1 MPSIR
6 TTRSTSRVARG
17 MDVVLGIVAVLM
29 LGTAC
34 KSSHTLGQ
42 ILDLRESAERST
54 EVRYTGVRHIDSVD
68 IAALKSDVWKVEH
81 YTFPDSIRLFVRV
94 LDTNGFVVT
103 HMAPPY
109 RKPSAPDYFPKL
121 IERVGPTKRRE
132 KTYNIAPFT
141 VREFGEQDSIPTSI
155 ALALDQSGTMK
166 GVKDVLDYGTEMFI
180 GMKRKCDLISLTGF
194 HKEIQRVFP
203 LTSDTTLALANF
215 RQYKKNSLRI
225 FSRVN
230 DGILSALES
239 LNDVPLEQPKVCVV
253 FSDGEE
259 NSSQS
264 KSADIYEYATRH
276 NISIYCV
283 GFAYA
288 NDEELQALSL
298 YTGGKYYR
306 AYTKAD
312 LIAIFLDIY
321 RSLQNYY
328 LVTYVPPDK
337 PTIHHVDISVAV
349 PGRDT
354 LLAQGLYDKSDLQ
367 QLDTVG
373 SEFTKYILFAYK
385 SAVIDSVSNPMLDQV
400 AADMERF
407 PRVILEVQ
415 GHTDNIGGPEYNQ
428 KLSEDRA
435 NAVRTALIER
445 GVEPERLR
453 IKGFAFYI
461 PVASNDTEEGR
472 AKNRRTVFK
481 ILRK

>member
-1 MPSIR
+1 MTVRMFATPS
-6 TTRSTSRVARG
+6 TLRVILLACA
-17 MDVVLGIVAVLM
+17 VACIALC
-29 LGTAC
+29 TNAC

-42 ILDLRESAERST
+42 ILDLREGGERGK
-54 EVRYTGVRHIDSVD
+54 VLRFTGTRHIDSADLAAITTD
-68 IAALKSDVWKVEH
+68 IWRIEH

-94 LDTNGFVVT
+94 LDTNGYVVT

-109 RKPSAPDYFPKL
+109 KKPSAPDYFAKL
-121 IERVGPTKRRE
+121 VERVGSSRRRE
-132 KTYNIAPFT
+132 KTYSIAPFT

-155 ALALDQSGTMK
+155 ALVLDQSGSMK
-166 GVKDVLDYGTEMFI
+166 GVKQVLDYGTEMFI
-180 GMKRKCDLISLTGF
+180 GMKRKCDFISLTGF
-194 HKEIQRVFP
+194 NKDVQRVFP
-203 LTSDTTLALANF
+203 LTADTTMALAEF
-215 RQYKKNSLRI
+215 RRYKLTSQGLFTRA
-225 FSRVN
+225 N
-230 DGILSALES
+230 DGIMSALQS
-239 LNDVPLEQPKVCVV
+239 LSDVPMDQPKVCVV
-253 FSDGEE
+253 FSDGDE
-259 NSSQS
+259 NTSQA

-288 NDEELQALSL
+288 NDEELQSLSL

-312 LIAIFLDIY
+312 LLAIFMDIY
-321 RSLQNYY
+321 RSLQNFYRI
-328 LVTYVPPDK
+328 TYTPPNK
-337 PTIHHVDISVAV
+337 PTIHHVDVSVAI
-349 PGRDT
+349 PTRDT
-354 LLAQGLYDKSDLQ
+354 LLAQGMYDKSDMQ
-367 QLDTVG
+367 QFDTVG

-385 SAVIDSVSNPMLDQV
+385 SAEIDSVSNPMLDQI

-407 PRVILEVQ
+407 PRVMLEVQ
-415 GHTDNIGGPEYNQ
+415 GHTDNIGGPDYNQ

-435 NAVRTALIER
+435 NAVRNALIQR

-453 IKGFAFYI
+453 IKGFAFFM